1 MVDIVIVNWNG
12 GSFIRDCINSINYNN
27 DQVVEKIIVVDN
39 NSNDGS
45 ECEVEDLPNVHLI
58 RLEDNYGFSRA
69 CNIGATKSDSEYLLF
84 LNPDTIVYPGTLK
97 RVFLFMEAKEN
108 SNIAICGV
116 QQRNRDGCISR
127 HSNRCPSLSALFYK
141 TIGLSAIFPKLD
153 YVMREWNHIDSR
165 KVDHVIGS
173 FYFIRRD
180 VFNELQGFDER
191 FFMYLEDL
199 DLSCRAKK
207 IGWSSMYLSDVYI
220 EHFCGGSSQQVKSH
234 RLFYSLRSRLLY
246 VEKHFGKL
254 GFFIIL
260 MGVFT
265 VEFSLRLIKAL
276 LSFSLTSFREI
287 LMGYGRLTKWIFL
300 PFKIMINLK

>member
-27 DQVVEKIIVVDN
+27 DQVVERIIVVDN

-45 ECEVEDLPNVHLI
+45 ECGVEDLPNVHLI

-69 CNIGATKSDSEYLLF
+69 CNIGATKSDSEYILF

-97 RVFLFMEAKEN
+97 RVFLFMDAKEN

-116 QQRNRDGCISR
+116 QQRNRDGNISR
-127 HSNRCPSLSALFYK
+127 HSSRCPSLSSFFYV
-141 TIGLSAIFPKLD
+141 TMGLSAIFPELGH
-153 YVMREWNHIDSR
+153 VMKEWSHVDSR

-173 FYFIRRD
+173 FYFIRRN
-180 VFNELQGFDER
+180 VFNELKGFDER

-199 DLSCRAKK
+199 DLSCRVKK
-207 IGWSSMYLSDVYI
+207 IGWESMYLSDVSI
-220 EHFCGGSSQQVKSH
+220 KHFCGGSSQRVKSH

-246 VEKHFGKL
+246 VEKHFGKI
-254 GFFIIL
+254 GFYTIL
-260 MGVFT
+260 VGVFT
-265 VEFSLRLIKAL
+265 VELLLRLIKASP
-276 LSFSLTSFREI
+276 SFSLTPFREI
-287 LMGYGRLTKWIFL
+287 LMGYVRLAKWV
-300 PFKIMINLK
+300 FKFKKMINIK